1 MVVTSADRNEE
12 GLWGMMGRKLL
23 LLPFSYS
30 SCVQLF
36 YALWAVARQ
45 VPLSMGFS
53 RQEYWGGLPFSPPG
67 DLPDSGIE
75 FASSAWKADSLLLG
89 FLENPEERN
98 TPNSQKGRIPSDLR
112 VGP

>member
-1 MVVTSADRNEE
+1 MSNSSVT
-12 GLWGMMGRKLL
+12 
-23 LLPFSYS
+23 
-30 SCVQLF
+30 
-36 YALWAVARQ
+36 LWAVAHQ

-53 RQEYWGGLPFSPPG
+53 RQEYWGGLPFPPPG

-75 FASSAWKADSLLLG
+75 LASPAWKADSLLLG

>member
-36 YALWAVARQ
+36 CALWAVARQ

-53 RQEYWGGLPFSPPG
+53 RQEYWSGLPYPLPG
-67 DLPDSGIE
+67 DLTHPGTEPRSPALAGELFI
-75 FASSAWKADSLLLG
+75 
-89 FLENPEERN
+89 
-98 TPNSQKGRIPSDLR
+98 Q
-112 VGP
+112 

>member
-1 MVVTSADRNEE
+1 
-12 GLWGMMGRKLL
+12 MMGRKLL
-23 LLPFSYS
+23 LLVVTLVVSNCF
-30 SCVQLF
+30 VTLF
-36 YALWAVARQ
+36 HHQ

-53 RQEYWGGLPFSPPG
+53 RQEYWGGKPFPPPG

-75 FASSAWKADSLLLG
+75 LASPAWKADSLLLG

-98 TPNSQKGRIPSDLR
+98 PPNSQKGRIPSDLR